1 MLRRNG
7 LVCHDRELAI
17 DIWGPEVAERYDA
30 QLREMADPKLIAA
43 TIEFLVDLV
52 DLVGLDGGTLEFAIG
67 AGRIG

>member
-1 MLRRNG
+1 
-7 LVCHDRELAI
+7 LAI

-67 AGRIG
+67 VGRIG